1 MLAHGAGW
9 TMLNTQHWSG
19 CHGSTHL
26 AYSNRSA
33 IFRQRSTK
41 RSFKSSLRN
50 SRSQRRRL
58 EHSNNR
64 ASDKPGAIHR
74 SRQVFAVTRDPIGVN
89 FVDGPQDYTLANYSP
104 PTDSITIH
112 EGYAIGSYGLFVAA
126 HEYGHAVH
134 EKKLGG
140 IVITPA
146 NASEYSCANHSYTL
160 VTNYQCALREGG

>member
-9 TMLNTQHWSG
+9 TTLNTQHWSG

-41 RSFKSSLRN
+41 RSFKSSVRN

-64 ASDKPGAIHR
+64 ASDKPGAIQTV
-74 SRQVFAVTRDPIGVN
+74 SAVKQAFGRNYQRVVDAGRDIGIDRATGKPTP
-89 FVDGPQDYTLANYSP
+89 FYTVITNAWNELKTMFPGSP
-104 PTDSITIH
+104 P
-112 EGYAIGSYGLFVAA
+112 
-126 HEYGHAVH
+126 
-134 EKKLGG
+134 
-140 IVITPA
+140 
-146 NASEYSCANHSYTL
+146 
-160 VTNYQCALREGG
+160 R

>member
-41 RSFKSSLRN
+41 RSFKSSVRN

-64 ASDKPGAIHR
+64 ASDKPGTIHSAER
-74 SRQVFAVTRDPIGVN
+74 ATQCLRISDTSDPDNAPTRDSDSRSVGT
-89 FVDGPQDYTLANYSP
+89 FVHWTA
-104 PTDSITIH
+104 
-112 EGYAIGSYGLFVAA
+112 VAGTRMLD
-126 HEYGHAVH
+126 EDQ
-134 EKKLGG
+134 
-140 IVITPA
+140 I
-146 NASEYSCANHSYTL
+146 
-160 VTNYQCALREGG
+160 